1 MRSGGGRSRAGTA
14 VAGTVILFAVTGVT
28 TMVTVSRNLGQTLI
42 GGAVIEAV
50 ALTLFWRRK
59 PIG

>member
-1 MRSGGGRSRAGTA
+1 M
-14 VAGTVILFAVTGVT
+14 AGTVILFAVTGVT